1 MNARFARLSAA
12 ALLLGGLA
20 AAPTAAF
27 AHGDVTPQAV
37 DISGLEPLGK
47 EWRDSNPYRGNERAI
62 EIGKSAFNQNCAR
75 CHGLGAVSGG
85 IGAVSEPGGTGGV
98 SVYMRVDDLQASLDR
113 AETLGGKALVPPTDL
128 PDGYGRFA
136 MFADPDGNSIGL
148 WA

>member
-1 MNARFARLSAA
+1 MGAPVAFFEITSHDPTRL
-12 ALLLGGLA
+12 
-20 AAPTAAF
+20 TAFYRDLFGWTIDDSSGPEYSLVDTGA
-27 AHGDVTPQAV
+27 GD
-37 DISGLEPLGK
+37 
-47 EWRDSNPYRGNERAI
+47 
-62 EIGKSAFNQNCAR
+62 
-75 CHGLGAVSGG
+75 GAVSGG

-113 AETLGGKALVPPTDL
+113 AEALGGKELVPPTDL